1 MPGSGLVMDN
11 GVHGQGAP
19 ALERM
24 GPQRKNP
31 LTPEKS
37 NDFARALVK
46 LFESEKLW
54 NHFLESRIQKT
65 RHCSSRTWQ
74 KKSYRGC
81 STLFIKTVRAHVRD
95 NGSHTT
101 P

>member
-11 GVHGQGAP
+11 GVHGQGVP

-46 LFESEKLW
+46 LFESGERGKEKL
-54 NHFLESRIQKT
+54 SRLFNAVHQNRSCSRQRQRKSHDTLT
-65 RHCSSRTWQ
+65 RHS
-74 KKSYRGC
+74 
-81 STLFIKTVRAHVRD
+81 L
-95 NGSHTT
+95 
-101 P
+101 